1 MKSLQELIG
10 SAKEAISS
18 RVSNPFV
25 FGFVISW
32 VLWNVQGVLVF
43 AFSDNA
49 ARLAMLQGAS
59 FDLQKDLIY
68 PALSTITYL
77 VLMPGANLLHLM
89 ISLYFEKAKDALE
102 HRGAM
107 ESLVRAKE
115 KNREIIEN
123 DLEILKAERLSEVKG
138 WPGRKAL
145 YAHEFFELKKKH
157 SDAIYLLKEE
167 HMEYEQVQQSMIA
180 EFKKKL
186 EQEQEALE
194 FRESLVLELENNK
207 VALMKKVDEILELY
221 DSEFFTVKTDD
232 VYEQWANVNSSIGD
246 PDVVLGIRVKLGEL
260 SSDPKNTSPTYVPAL
275 FPEEMN

>member
-1 MKSLQELIG
+1 MKSLQEFIG
-10 SAKEAISS
+10 SAKEAILS

-102 HRGAM
+102 HRGSM
-107 ESLVRAKE
+107 ESLVRSKE

-157 SDAIYLLKEE
+157 SEAIYSLQKEHIE
-167 HMEYEQVQQSMIA
+167 CEKVQQSMTD
-180 EFKKKL
+180 ELQKKL
-186 EQEQEALE
+186 NLNHILYEAQKE
-194 FRESLVLELENNK
+194 K
-207 VALMKKVDEILELY
+207 IDEILKAY
-221 DSEFFTVKTDD
+221 DREFFTVKTDD

>member
-49 ARLAMLQGAS
+49 ARLAMLQSAS

-68 PALSTITYL
+68 PALSTISYL
-77 VLMPGANLLHLM
+77 VLMPGANLLYLM

-102 HRGAM
+102 HRGSM

-157 SDAIYLLKEE
+157 SEAIYSLQKE
-167 HMEYEQVQQSMIA
+167 HIEYEKVQQSMTD
-180 EFKKKL
+180 ELQKKL
-186 EQEQEALE
+186 NLNHILYEAQKEEIEQLKSDQ
-194 FRESLVLELENNK
+194 
-207 VALMKKVDEILELY
+207 VAPMKKVDEILKAY
-221 DSEFFTVKTDD
+221 DREFFTVKTDD
-232 VYEQWANVNSSIGD
+232 VYEQWANVNTSIGD

-275 FPEEMN
+275 SPEDMN